1 MPFMTF
7 ENLPPA
13 EQIRYCRDKLA
24 RIDELETQVRS
35 MPSTQQNRET
45 LRDLATAR
53 GEYTKALKRL
63 ENPSLWQ
70 RTNRW
75 VNEWAAEDRAKE
87 AVRKRRRG
95 CTSCNGTGQV
105 VGAGNWFESCRS
117 CNGTGEYREYL

>member
-1 MPFMTF
+1 MTF

-13 EQIRYCRDKLA
+13 ERIRYCRDKLA
-24 RIDELETQVRS
+24 RINELETQVRS

-53 GEYTKALKRL
+53 VEYVKALKRL
-63 ENPSLWQ
+63 ENPSLWR

-87 AVRKRRRG
+87 AARKRRRG
-95 CTSCNGTGQV
+95 YTSCNGTGQV
-105 VGAGNWFESCRS
+105 TGAGNWFESCRS
-117 CNGTGEYREYL
+117 CNGTGVYQEYL